1 MGSENQDLEI
11 ITAFQKRRR
20 NRLLRIGAVLAALVL
35 SYFVCLYTYAVVRI
49 TQARHQGVYPT
60 AEAAAIATYSQGFGG
75 AEVKSIDVI
84 NCGPNEPSGRPA
96 FISCLDADGTR
107 LWESPL
113 PASPLVL
120 FASDPASNGTFEVGM
135 GAFEYAY
142 GFSHEGK
149 LLWKFM
155 NACGPVRPLRKR
167 STTSFIPVIF
177 PFRSGNHSS
186 PEKVRAS
193 ISSAAQSENR

>member
-75 AEVKSIDVI
+75 AEVRSIDVI

-96 FISCLDADGTR
+96 FIWFCTA
-107 LWESPL
+107 
-113 PASPLVL
+113 LVTMDQ
-120 FASDPASNGTFEVGM
+120 APSGYE
-135 GAFEYAY
+135 
-142 GFSHEGK
+142 
-149 LLWKFM
+149 
-155 NACGPVRPLRKR
+155 R
-167 STTSFIPVIF
+167 STFLNGSFFIQLQDGWVFMPEQAF
-177 PFRSGNHSS
+177 PELVGHAMSFYHLEGV
-186 PEKVRAS
+186 P
-193 ISSAAQSENR
+193 